1 MTIIVNPSGGG
12 QAQASLLQNV
22 FPSAIDGQIKY
33 PFVNIGTSMKTVA
46 ADGTGDYYDIQSALN
61 SGSGMFYV
69 KGGTYS
75 ITAPIYYTSSN
86 QALMLDPAVVIQP
99 LTSFEFPAAPYSGND
114 GWGIFTLTLN
124 TALTETY
131 SNVYLFGNGA
141 EIYPGNTAVSTK
153 GGNVISIMAPSTLP
167 QPRNIVVMDL
177 QIIDPINNFAVYVA
191 GNIDQNS
198 TTSDYDPLPRSRI
211 NNVLISGIYIHAPEN
226 LQSGMNLI
234 ALYGST
240 QGVKIQQCYVD
251 CGAVYTS
258 IGTDYDPIIINS
270 ATGDTHD
277 VLVEDCTFIS
287 NEATGQVFEIVG
299 GNVMDR
305 TTEGVYFKNCA
316 FIAALGGGGPVY
328 AGNGG
333 GYIDQNNGQGATS
346 YVRNITFDN
355 CRFAGVGITLQS
367 THSDFG
373 YIKFINGS
381 DVPPLSGSITGIS
394 PNGGGAAITVGASPF
409 SYTNGDGFEEYV
421 VVSGGTVSAITLDG
435 ISTGQTAGV
444 FILGVGDTLEVTYS
458 AAPTMTK
465 IAR

>member
-1 MTIIVNPSGGG
+1 
-12 QAQASLLQNV
+12 
-22 FPSAIDGQIKY
+22 
-33 PFVNIGTSMKTVA
+33 
-46 ADGTGDYYDIQSALN
+46 
-61 SGSGMFYV
+61 
-69 KGGTYS
+69 
-75 ITAPIYYTSSN
+75 
-86 QALMLDPAVVIQP
+86 MLDPAVVI
-99 LTSFEFPAAPYSGND
+99 TINAETFEFPAAPYSGND
-114 GWGIFTLTLN
+114 GWGVFTLTLN

-141 EIYPGNTAVSTK
+141 EIYPGNTIASTN

-177 QIIDPINNFAVYVA
+177 QIIDPVSNFGIYVA

-211 NNVLISGIYIHAPEN
+211 NNVLISGIYIHAPSDLN
-226 LQSGMNLI
+226 SGMNLI

-240 QGVKIQQCYVD
+240 QGVKVQQCYVD
-251 CGAVYTS
+251 CGAVS
-258 IGTDYDPIIINS
+258 NGTDYDPIIINS

-277 VLVEDCTFIS
+277 VLVEDCMFIS
-287 NEATGQVFEIVG
+287 NGVSGQAFEVIG

-305 TTEGVYFKNCA
+305 TTEGIYFKNCV
-316 FIAALGGGGPVY
+316 FIAALGNGFTAY
-328 AGNGG
+328 AGSGG

-355 CRFAGVGITLQS
+355 CRFAAVGITLQS
-367 THSDFG
+367 TVSDFG

-381 DVPPLSGSITGIS
+381 DVPPLSGSISGVS
-394 PNGGGAAITVGASPF
+394 PNGGGAAITVGTSPF
-409 SYTNGDGFEEYV
+409 SYTNDDGFEEYV

-444 FILGVGDTLEVTYS
+444 FILGVGHTLEVTYS
-458 AAPTMTK
+458 AAPTMDK

>member
-12 QAQASLLQNV
+12 QAQASLLQNI
-22 FPSAIDGQIKY
+22 FPSAIDGAIKY
-33 PFVNIGTSMKTVA
+33 PFVSVSGSMKTVA

-141 EIYPGNTAVSTK
+141 TIYPGNTVVSTN
-153 GGNVISIMAPSTLP
+153 GGNVISIMGISTLQ

-177 QIIDPINNFAVYVA
+177 QIIDSVNNFCVYVA
-191 GNIDQNS
+191 GNIDQNT
-198 TTSDYDPLPRSRI
+198 TTSDYDPLPQSRI
-211 NNVLISGIYIHAPEN
+211 NNVLISGIYIHAAED

-240 QGVKIQQCYVD
+240 QGVKVQQCYVD
-251 CGAVYTS
+251 CSAVYTS
-258 IGTDYDPIIINS
+258 TGIDYDPIIINS

-287 NEATGQVFEIVG
+287 NGSTGQVFEVIG

-316 FIAALGGGGPVY
+316 FIASGASSTVY

-333 GYIDQNNGQGATS
+333 GYIDQNNNQGATS
-346 YVRNITFDN
+346 YVHNITFDN
-355 CRFAGVGITLQS
+355 CRFTYVGITLQS
-367 THSDFG
+367 TVSDFG

-409 SYTNGDGFEEYV
+409 SYTNSDGFEEYV
-421 VVSGGTVSAITLDG
+421 VVSGGTVSAITLDA